1 MSEWYLVYC
10 KARQEESAASGLEE
24 QGYTVYLPKLKTR
37 RRRSQGMVEIV
48 QPLFPRYLFVS
59 LTAKEQS
66 IAPVRYTAGVSN
78 LVRFS
83 VDYVPVPQGMIEA
96 LQAREDPETGFHQL
110 TAPNL
115 KQGDSVRIEAGAFA
129 GIEGVFEA
137 RSGHDRVIVLFELL
151 GQQVR
156 TEIAIEELE
165 Q

>member
-1 MSEWYLVYC
+1 MSNWYLVYC

-24 QGYTVYLPKLKTR
+24 QGYTVYLPKFKAR
-37 RRRSQGMVEIV
+37 RRRSQGMVDVV

-59 LTAKEQS
+59 VRDKEQS
-66 IAPVRYTAGVSN
+66 ISPVQHTAGVSK
-78 LVRFS
+78 LVRFNA
-83 VDYVPVPQGMIEA
+83 DYEPVPQGMIEA
-96 LQAREDPETGFHQL
+96 LQARADPETGFHQL

-137 RSGHDRVIVLFELL
+137 RSGHDRVTILFELM
-151 GQQVR
+151 GRQVR